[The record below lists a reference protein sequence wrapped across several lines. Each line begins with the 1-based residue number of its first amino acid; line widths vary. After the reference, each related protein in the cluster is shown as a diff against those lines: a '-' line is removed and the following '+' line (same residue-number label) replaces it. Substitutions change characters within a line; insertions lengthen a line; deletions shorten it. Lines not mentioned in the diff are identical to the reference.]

1 MERGLT
7 RKREKLTDY
16 RDDYWV
22 CGKCKMCQSMNV
34 QMFTSARFSA
44 NCPCGTRY
52 RFESYYAAG
61 MMEIARAI
69 TNLEFD
75 PTQKTAD
82 IIYSCSLC
90 GLCQEMCFPL
100 KGLHTTRIIQLMREK
115 AVDEGWGPLEGH
127 RALLDSTASNDNPLG
142 LEKGFKARA
151 AKGLGVKDLARE
163 KAENLLFVG
172 CAYAS
177 SEETHKRLAAL
188 VKVLQATGLDF
199 GVLGDA
205 EPCCRSFNLALGD
218 RDGFEEHARENIEL
232 FRSTGASRI
241 ITACPH
247 CLQVL
252 RDEYGQ
258 AMDLEVVH
266 ASELLA
272 KMLSKKEL
280 TFTGRLAGIKAA
292 YHDPCML
299 GRWCEIYEPPRKL
312 LSALPGLE
320 VLEFERNMEN
330 SWCCGAGGG
339 VKAGKPALADWT
351 AEERMEE
358 ARAVGA
364 EAIVTA
370 CPHCENHL
378 ADRKDLP
385 VYDMFELLASGLG
398 DPQEV
403 V

>member
-7 RKREKLTDY
+7 KKREKLTDY

-34 QMFTSARFSA
+34 QVFESARFSA

-61 MMEIARAI
+61 MMEIARAV

-75 PTQKTAD
+75 PSEKTAD
-82 IIYSCSLC
+82 IIYSCNLC

-100 KGLHTTRIIQLMREK
+100 KGMHTTRIIQLMREK

-127 RALLDSTASNDNPLG
+127 KALLDSTSENDNPLG
-142 LEKGFKARA
+142 LKKGFKGKAV
-151 AKGLGVKDLARE
+151 KGLGAKDLTKE

-172 CAYAS
+172 CAYAAG
-177 SEETHKRLAAL
+177 KDMQKKLASM
-188 VKVLQATGLDF
+188 VKVLQAAGVDF
-199 GVLGDA
+199 GVLGDS
-205 EPCCRSFNLALGD
+205 EPCCRSLNLALGD
-218 RDGFEEHARENIEL
+218 RDGFEEHALENIEL

-252 RDEYGQ
+252 SGEYTRV
-258 AMDLEVVH
+258 MDLEVVH
-266 ASELLA
+266 VTELLA
-272 KMLSKKEL
+272 KLLKKKKLE
-280 TFTGRLAGIKAA
+280 FKGEARLKAA

-299 GRWCEIYEPPRKL
+299 GRWCEIYEQPRKL
-312 LSALPGLE
+312 LAAVPGLE
-320 VLEFERNMEN
+320 MLEFERNMEN

-339 VKAGKPALADWT
+339 VKAGKPDLADWT
-351 AEERMEE
+351 VAERLEE

-370 CPHCENHL
+370 CPHCEGHF
-378 ADRKDLP
+378 ASRKDLP
-385 VYDMFELLASGLG
+385 VYDIFELLAEGMG
-398 DPQEV
+398 EV

>member
-34 QMFTSARFSA
+34 QVFESARFSY

-61 MMEIARAI
+61 MMEIARAL
-69 TNLEFD
+69 TNLEFE
-75 PTQKTAD
+75 PTPKTAE
-82 IIYSCSLC
+82 IIYSCNLC

-115 AVDEGWGPLEGH
+115 AVEEGWGPLEGH
-127 RALLDSTASNDNPLG
+127 RAMLDSTAAEDNPFG
-142 LEKGFKARA
+142 LEKGFKGEA
-151 AKGLGVKDLARE
+151 VKDLEVKDLGRE

-172 CAYAS
+172 CAYAAG
-177 SEETHKRLAAL
+177 EPMRKRLAAM
-188 VKVLQATGLDF
+188 VRVLKAAGLEV

-218 RDGFEEHARENIEL
+218 RDGFEEHALENIEL
-232 FRSTGASRI
+232 FRSTGAKRVI
-241 ITACPH
+241 AACPH

-252 RDEYGQ
+252 RDEYGRV
-258 AMDLEVVH
+258 MDLEVVH
-266 ASELLA
+266 PTELLSRA
-272 KMLSKKEL
+272 LRKKALRFEGESSL
-280 TFTGRLAGIKAA
+280 KAA

-299 GRWCEIYEPPRKL
+299 GRWCEIYEQPRRL
-312 LSALPGLE
+312 LAAVPGLE
-320 VLEFERNMEN
+320 LLEFQRKREN

-339 VKAGKPALADWT
+339 VRAAKPDLAAWT
-351 AEERMEE
+351 AAERLEE
-358 ARAVGA
+358 AREVGA
-364 EAIVTA
+364 EAVVTA
-370 CPHCENHL
+370 CPHCEDHF
-378 ADRKDLP
+378 AAAGDLP
-385 VYDMFELLASGLG
+385 VYDIFEALANGLG
-398 DPQEV
+398 EV

>member
-7 RKREKLTDY
+7 KKREKLTDY

-34 QMFTSARFSA
+34 QVFESARFSA

-61 MMEIARAI
+61 MMEIARAV

-75 PTQKTAD
+75 PSEKTAD
-82 IIYSCSLC
+82 IIYSCNLC

-100 KGLHTTRIIQLMREK
+100 KGMHTTRIIQLMREK

-127 RALLDSTASNDNPLG
+127 KALLDSTSENDNPLG
-142 LEKGFKARA
+142 LKKGFKGKAV
-151 AKGLGVKDLARE
+151 KGLGAKDLTKE

-172 CAYAS
+172 CAYAAG
-177 SEETHKRLAAL
+177 KDMQKKLASM
-188 VKVLQATGLDF
+188 VKVLQAAGVDF
-199 GVLGDA
+199 GVLGDS
-205 EPCCRSFNLALGD
+205 EPCCRSLNLALGD
-218 RDGFEEHARENIEL
+218 RDGFEEHALENIEL

-252 RDEYGQ
+252 SGEYTRV
-258 AMDLEVVH
+258 MDLEVVH
-266 ASELLA
+266 VTELLA
-272 KMLSKKEL
+272 KLLKKKKLE
-280 TFTGRLAGIKAA
+280 FKGEARLKAA

-299 GRWCEIYEPPRKL
+299 GRWCEIYEQPRKL
-312 LSALPGLE
+312 LAAVPGLE
-320 VLEFERNMEN
+320 MLEFERNMEN

-339 VKAGKPALADWT
+339 VKAGKPDLADWT
-351 AEERMEE
+351 VAERLEE

-370 CPHCENHL
+370 CPHCEGHF
-378 ADRKDLP
+378 AGRKDLP
-385 VYDMFELLASGLG
+385 VYDIFELLAEGMG
-398 DPQEV
+398 EV

>member
-34 QMFTSARFSA
+34 QVFESARFSY

-69 TNLEFD
+69 TNLEFE
-75 PTQKTAD
+75 PTPKTAE
-82 IIYSCSLC
+82 IIYSCNLC

-115 AVDEGWGPLEGH
+115 AVEEGWGPLEGH
-127 RALLDSTASNDNPLG
+127 RAMLDSTADRDNPMG
-142 LEKGFKARA
+142 LEKGFKGEAARE
-151 AKGLGVKDLARE
+151 LGVKDLSRE

-177 SEETHKRLAAL
+177 DERMRGRLASL
-188 VKVLQATGLDF
+188 VRLLRAAGLDL

-218 RDGFEEHARENIEL
+218 RDGFEERALENIDL

-241 ITACPH
+241 IAPCPH

-252 RDEYGQ
+252 RDEYGK

-266 ASELLA
+266 PAEILA
-272 KMLSKKEL
+272 RALKKKALRFQGESAL
-280 TFTGRLAGIKAA
+280 RAA

-299 GRWCEIYEPPRKL
+299 GRWCEIYEQPRRL
-312 LSALPGLE
+312 LAAVPGLE
-320 VLEFERNMEN
+320 LLEFQRNREN

-339 VKAGKPALADWT
+339 VRAARPELASWT
-351 AEERMEE
+351 ASERMEE

-364 EAIVTA
+364 EALVTA
-370 CPHCENHL
+370 CPHCEDHF
-378 ADRKDLP
+378 ATTGGLP
-385 VYDMFELLASGLG
+385 VYDIYEVLASGLG
-398 DPQEV
+398 EV

>member
-7 RKREKLTDY
+7 KKREKLTDY

-34 QMFTSARFSA
+34 QVFESARFSA

-61 MMEIARAI
+61 MMEIARAV

-75 PTQKTAD
+75 PSEKTAD
-82 IIYSCSLC
+82 IIYSCNLC

-100 KGLHTTRIIQLMREK
+100 KGMHTTRIIQLMREK

-127 RALLDSTASNDNPLG
+127 KALLDSTSENDNPLG
-142 LEKGFKARA
+142 LKKGFKGKAV
-151 AKGLGVKDLARE
+151 KGLGAKDLTKE

-172 CAYAS
+172 CAYAAG
-177 SEETHKRLAAL
+177 KDMQKKLAAM
-188 VKVLQATGLDF
+188 VKVLTAAGVDF
-199 GVLGDA
+199 GVLGDS
-205 EPCCRSFNLALGD
+205 EPCCRSLNLALGD
-218 RDGFEEHARENIEL
+218 RDGFEERALENIEL

-252 RDEYGQ
+252 SSEYTRV
-258 AMDLEVVH
+258 MDLEVVH
-266 ASELLA
+266 VTELLA
-272 KMLSKKEL
+272 KLLKKKKLE
-280 TFTGRLAGIKAA
+280 FKGEARLKAA

-299 GRWCEIYEPPRKL
+299 GRWCEIYEQPRKL
-312 LSALPGLE
+312 LAAVPGFE
-320 VLEFERNMEN
+320 MLEFERNMEN

-339 VKAGKPALADWT
+339 VKAGKPDLADWT
-351 AEERMEE
+351 LAERLEE

-370 CPHCENHL
+370 CPHCEGHF
-378 ADRKDLP
+378 AGQGDLP
-385 VYDMFELLASGLG
+385 VYDIFELLAEGMG
-398 DPQEV
+398 EV

>member
-1 MERGLT
+1 MDKGLT

-34 QMFTSARFSA
+34 QVFESARFSA

-100 KGLHTTRIIQLMREK
+100 KGMHTTRIIQLMREK

-127 RALLDSTASNDNPLG
+127 KPMLESTSKNDNPLG
-142 LEKGFKARA
+142 LKKGFRGKAV
-151 AKGLGVKDLARE
+151 KGLGVKDLTQE

-177 SEETHKRLAAL
+177 GKDMQKKLESL
-188 VKVLQATGLDF
+188 VKVLQAAGLDF
-199 GVLGDA
+199 GVLGDS

-218 RDGFEEHARENIEL
+218 RDGFEEHALENIEL
-232 FRSTGASRI
+232 FTSTGAKRI

-252 RDEYGQ
+252 KDEYAP
-258 AMDLEVVH
+258 AMDMEVVH
-266 ASELLA
+266 ATQILARLL
-272 KMLSKKEL
+272 KKKEID
-280 TFTGRLAGIKAA
+280 FGGKAEIKAA

-299 GRWCEIYEPPRKL
+299 GRWCEVYEQPRKL
-312 LSALPGLE
+312 LAALPGFE
-320 VLEFERNMEN
+320 MLEFERSREN

-339 VKAGKPALADWT
+339 VKAGKPDLADWT
-351 AEERMEE
+351 AAERLEE

-370 CPHCENHL
+370 CPHCESHF
-378 ADRKDLP
+378 AGQGGLP
-385 VYDMFELLASGLG
+385 VYDIFELLAAGLE
-398 DPQEV
+398 EV

>member
-1 MERGLT
+1 MEKGLT

-34 QMFTSARFSA
+34 QVFESARFSY

-75 PTQKTAD
+75 PTPKTAD
-82 IIYSCSLC
+82 IIYSCNLC

-115 AVDEGWGPLEGH
+115 AVEEGWGPLEGH
-127 RALLDSTASNDNPLG
+127 RAMLDSTAAMDNPFG
-142 LEKGFKARA
+142 LEKGFKGEAARE
-151 AKGLGVKDLARE
+151 LGVKDLTKE

-177 SEETHKRLAAL
+177 SADMRRRLASL
-188 VKVLQATGLDF
+188 VRVLVAAGLDI

-218 RDGFEEHARENIEL
+218 RDGFEEHALENIDL
-232 FRSTGASRI
+232 FCSTGAERVI
-241 ITACPH
+241 AACPH
-247 CLQVL
+247 CLQAL
-252 RDEYGQ
+252 RDEYGK
-258 AMDLEVVH
+258 AMDLKVSH
-266 ASELLA
+266 PAELLA
-272 KMLSKKEL
+272 KALKKKALRFEGEKAL
-280 TFTGRLAGIKAA
+280 KAA

-299 GRWCEIYEPPRKL
+299 GRWCEVYEQPRRL
-312 LSALPGLE
+312 LAAVPGLE
-320 VLEFERNMEN
+320 LLEFQRNREN

-339 VKAGKPALADWT
+339 VRAAKPDLAAWT
-351 AEERMEE
+351 AAERMEE
-358 ARAVGA
+358 AKAVGA

-370 CPHCENHL
+370 CPHCEDHFS
-378 ADRKDLP
+378 ASGSLP
-385 VYDMFELLASGLG
+385 VYDLFEVLASGLG
-398 DPQEV
+398 EV

>member
-34 QMFTSARFSA
+34 QVFESARFSA

-61 MMEIARAI
+61 MMEIARAV

-75 PTQKTAD
+75 PSEKTAD
-82 IIYSCSLC
+82 IIYSCNLC

-100 KGLHTTRIIQLMREK
+100 KGMHTTRIIQLMREK

-127 RALLDSTASNDNPLG
+127 KALLDSTSENDNPLG
-142 LEKGFKARA
+142 LKKGFKGKAV
-151 AKGLGVKDLARE
+151 KGLGAKDLTKE

-172 CAYAS
+172 CAYAAG
-177 SEETHKRLAAL
+177 KDMQKKLASM
-188 VKVLQATGLDF
+188 VKVLQAAGVDF
-199 GVLGDA
+199 GVLGDS
-205 EPCCRSFNLALGD
+205 EPCCRSLNLALGD
-218 RDGFEEHARENIEL
+218 RDGFEEHALENIEL

-252 RDEYGQ
+252 SGEYTRV
-258 AMDLEVVH
+258 MDLEVVH
-266 ASELLA
+266 VTELLA
-272 KMLSKKEL
+272 KLLKKKKLE
-280 TFTGRLAGIKAA
+280 FKGEARLKAA

-299 GRWCEIYEPPRKL
+299 GRWCEIYEQPRKL
-312 LSALPGLE
+312 LAAVPGLE
-320 VLEFERNMEN
+320 MLEFERNMEN

-339 VKAGKPALADWT
+339 VKAGKPDLADWT
-351 AEERMEE
+351 VAERLEE

-370 CPHCENHL
+370 CPHCEGHF
-378 ADRKDLP
+378 ASRKDLP
-385 VYDMFELLASGLG
+385 VYDIFELLAEGMG
-398 DPQEV
+398 EV

>member
-1 MERGLT
+1 MDKGLT

-34 QMFTSARFSA
+34 QVFESARFSA

-75 PTQKTAD
+75 PSQKTAD
-82 IIYSCSLC
+82 IIYSCNLC

-100 KGLHTTRIIQLMREK
+100 KGMHTTRIIQLMREK

-127 RALLDSTASNDNPLG
+127 QALLASTATGDNPLG
-142 LEKGFKARA
+142 LKKGFRGKAV
-151 AKGLGVKDLARE
+151 KGLGIRDLTKE

-177 SEETHKRLAAL
+177 GKEMQGRLAAL
-188 VKVLQATGLDF
+188 VKVLQAAGLDF
-199 GVLGDA
+199 GVLGDS
-205 EPCCRSFNLALGD
+205 EPCCRSFNLTLGD
-218 RDGFEEHARENIEL
+218 RDGFEEHAQDNIEL

-252 RDEYGQ
+252 KDEYGQ
-258 AMDLEVVH
+258 AMDIKVVH
-266 ASELLA
+266 ATELLA
-272 KMLSKKEL
+272 KLLKKRKLE
-280 TFTGRLAGIKAA
+280 FAGEASLKAA

-299 GRWCEIYEPPRKL
+299 GRWCEVYEQPRKL
-312 LSALPGLE
+312 LSALPGFE
-320 VLEFERNMEN
+320 MLEFQRNREN

-339 VKAGKPALADWT
+339 VKAGKPELAEWT
-351 AEERMEE
+351 AAERMEE

-370 CPHCENHL
+370 CPHCESHF
-378 ADRKDLP
+378 AGQGDLP
-385 VYDMFELLASGLG
+385 VYDIFELLALG
-398 DPQEV
+398 MGEV
-403 V
+403 I

>member
-1 MERGLT
+1 MQGKLT
-7 RKREKLTDY
+7 KKREKLTDY

-34 QMFTSARFSA
+34 QKVESARFFR

-69 TNLEFD
+69 TNLEFE
-75 PTQKTAD
+75 PTKKTAE
-82 IIYSCSLC
+82 IIYSCNLC

-100 KGLHTTRIIQLMREK
+100 KGMHTTRIIQLMREK
-115 AVDEGWGPLEGH
+115 AVEEGWGPLGAH
-127 RALLDSTASNDNPLG
+127 KPMLDSTMENDNPFGLKKSFKAKAVRG
-142 LEKGFKARA
+142 LE
-151 AKGLGVKDLARE
+151 VKDLTKE

-172 CAYAS
+172 CAYAADQDMQKKLS
-177 SEETHKRLAAL
+177 AIG
-188 VKVLQATGLDF
+188 KVLKAAGVDF

-205 EPCCRSFNLALGD
+205 EPCCRGFSLALGD
-218 RDGFEEHARENIEL
+218 RDAFEERALENIEL
-232 FRSTGASRI
+232 FKSTGASRI

-252 RDEYGQ
+252 KDEYSK
-258 AMDLEVVH
+258 AMDLEVLHVTQLV
-266 ASELLA
+266 SRMLKKGEIEL
-272 KMLSKKEL
+272 KHEV
-280 TFTGRLAGIKAA
+280 GVKAA

-299 GRWCEIYEPPRKL
+299 GRWCEVYNPPRRL
-312 LSALPGLE
+312 LEALPGFELK
-320 VLEFERNMEN
+320 EFERRLED

-339 VKAGKPALADWT
+339 VKAADPELAAWT
-351 AEERMEE
+351 ARERVEE

-370 CPHCENHL
+370 CPHCESHL
-378 ADRKDLP
+378 SEAGDMR
-385 VYDMFELLASGLG
+385 VYDLFQLVAAGMGEEAI
-398 DPQEV
+398 
-403 V
+403 

>member
-1 MERGLT
+1 MEKGLT

-34 QMFTSARFSA
+34 QVFESARFSA

-61 MMEIARAI
+61 MMEIVRAV

-75 PTQKTAD
+75 PSEKTAD
-82 IIYSCSLC
+82 IFYSCTLC

-100 KGLHTTRIIQLMREK
+100 KGMHTTRIIQLMREK
-115 AVDEGWGPLEGH
+115 AVDEGWGPLPGH
-127 RALLDSTASNDNPLG
+127 QAMLESTASGDNPLG
-142 LEKGFKARA
+142 LKKGFKGKAV
-151 AKGLGVKDLARE
+151 KELGVKDLTRE
-163 KAENLLFVG
+163 KAEDLLFVG

-177 SEETHKRLAAL
+177 GKEMQGRLAAM
-188 VKVLQATGLDF
+188 VKVLQAVGLDF
-199 GVLGDA
+199 GVLGDS

-218 RDGFEEHARENIEL
+218 RDGFEEHALENIEL

-258 AMDLEVVH
+258 AMDLKVVH
-266 ASELLA
+266 ATELLA
-272 KMLSKKEL
+272 RLLKKKEL
-280 TFTGRLAGIKAA
+280 SLTGEAKVKAA

-299 GRWCEIYEPPRKL
+299 GRWCEVYEQPRKL
-312 LSALPGLE
+312 LAALPGFE
-320 VLEFERNMEN
+320 MLEFQRNREN

-339 VKAGKPALADWT
+339 VKAGKPDLAEWT
-351 AEERMEE
+351 AAERLEE

-364 EAIVTA
+364 EAVVTA
-370 CPHCENHL
+370 CPHCEGHFAGL
-378 ADRKDLP
+378 GDLP
-385 VYDMFELLASGLG
+385 VYDIFELLASGLG
-398 DPQEV
+398 EV